1 MVPSADLLTFVETV
15 VFTRR
20 ITALGLEESLLQL
33 QNELLANPEAGDV
46 EPGTGGLRKI
56 RMADPGRGKGKR
68 GGARVHYLW
77 LQHKSRIYLIFVY
90 GKNETATLNEQQKR
104 QLRQIA
110 TQIREQ
116 S

>member
-1 MVPSADLLTFVETV
+1 MSASGLLMFVETT
-15 VFTRR
+15 VFTKRV
-20 ITALGLEESLLQL
+20 TALGLEESLRRLQ
-33 QNELLANPEAGDV
+33 QELLLNPEAGDV

-68 GGARVHYLW
+68 GGARVHYL
-77 LQHKSRIYLIFVY
+77 LLKHRDRVYLIYVY
-90 GKNETATLNEQQKR
+90 EKNEAATLTAEQKR